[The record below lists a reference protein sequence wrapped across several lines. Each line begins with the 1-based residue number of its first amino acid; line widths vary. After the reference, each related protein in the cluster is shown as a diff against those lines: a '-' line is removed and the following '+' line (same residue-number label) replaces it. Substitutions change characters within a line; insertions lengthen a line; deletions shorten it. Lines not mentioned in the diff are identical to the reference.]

1 MDSLFEKVLKN
12 LEKNNMQAFF
22 AQNCKEAVEIV
33 KGLIKKGDTVTMGG
47 SMSVMES
54 GVYDLITNGDYNFLD
69 RSRKGITPE
78 EIEEIYRKTFFADA
92 YFSSSNAVTENG
104 ELFNVD
110 GNSNRVA
117 AILYGP
123 KSVIMIVGKNKIV
136 KNTDAAINRVKTVAA
151 PKNTKRLGKQ
161 TYCNLNG
168 KCVSLSGDN
177 EYICDGCGTTD
188 RICRNYVFCG
198 PQAKKDRIKVI
209 IVNENLGY

>member
-1 MDSLFEKVLKN
+1 MDALIEKVLKN
-12 LEKNNMQAFF
+12 LEKNNMQAFY
-22 AQNCKEAVEIV
+22 ANTCQDAVKIV
-33 KGLIKKGDTVTMGG
+33 KTLINKGDTISMGG
-47 SMSVMES
+47 SMSVIQS

-69 RSRKGITPE
+69 RSREGITPE
-78 EIEEIYRKTFFADA
+78 ETEEIYRKTFFADA
-92 YFSSSNAVTENG
+92 YFTSSNAVTENG

-117 AILYGP
+117 AILFGP
-123 KSVIMIVGKNKIV
+123 KNVIMIVGKNKIV

-151 PKNTKRLGKQ
+151 PKNTRRLNKQ

-168 KCVSLSGDN
+168 KCVSLLNDN
-177 EYICDGCGTTD
+177 EYICDGCGTKE

-209 IVNENLGY
+209 IVNEKLGY